1 MTSRTEFDAWC
12 SLGQSRGALP
22 SANAARVAIGSRYA
36 PDHFEQR
43 TPTSYAAL
51 RPEPGADAARLQ
63 RALLARRLGT
73 LPTGRRAD
81 RLVALFSAVAL
92 PLVLLAI
99 ALHWI

>member
-1 MTSRTEFDAWC
+1 MNARTELDAWA
-12 SLGQSRGALP
+12 SLGGRHPTQP
-22 SANAARVAIGSRYA
+22 SANAARTAIGSRYA

-51 RPEPGADAARLQ
+51 RPEPGVDAARLQ